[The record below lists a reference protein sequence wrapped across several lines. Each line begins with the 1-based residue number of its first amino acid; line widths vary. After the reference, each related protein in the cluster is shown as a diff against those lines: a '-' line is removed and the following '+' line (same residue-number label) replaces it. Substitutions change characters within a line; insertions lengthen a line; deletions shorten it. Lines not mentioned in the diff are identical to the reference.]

1 MGIELRTLNEVMSW
15 AKFLKG
21 LGLVTEDE
29 FTVRE
34 YLDASGRSGPPND
47 MKRNMI
53 FDHAKSLSVKYPT
66 AFLAWRTRERL
77 ALPRADH
84 WSNLV
89 QHLGE
94 Q

>member
-21 LGLVTEDE
+21 LGLITEDE

-34 YLDASGRSGPPND
+34 YLDHWSNND

-53 FDHAKSLSVKYPT
+53 FDLAKSLSVKYPT

-84 WSNLV
+84 WSNLI

>member
-21 LGLVTEDE
+21 LGLITEDE

-34 YLDASGRSGPPND
+34 YLDHWSNND

-53 FDHAKSLSVKYPT
+53 STS
-66 AFLAWRTRERL
+66 
-77 ALPRADH
+77 PRACRL
-84 WSNLV
+84 STR
-89 QHLGE
+89 QRS
-94 Q
+94 